1 MFALTAASVAL
12 ATFALQQTFERMS
25 GGHRAHA
32 FRLTRGIVAG
42 FLALTGFF
50 ALVMWRDVSHRMY
63 VGTAP
68 DPLALAL
75 VGLPVGHFVA
85 DLLIVGIAAR
95 RGEPARRDLLAHHV
109 LGLIAALSVLRW
121 PPAAPLYLVLFTTE
135 MMPVTTAITSIGAH
149 RGDARLERL
158 GARARVAVLLGWRLP
173 LWTWVGVMIA
183 RNLTL
188 RDVPRDELPIY
199 VCSAVFLVVTTTLDV
214 VWTRSAL
221 RRARRLR

>member
-1 MFALTAASVAL
+1 MFAVTAGSVAL

-42 FLALTGFF
+42 FLALTGFL
-50 ALVMWRDVSHRMY
+50 ALVTWRDVAHRMY
-63 VGTAP
+63 VATEP
-68 DPLALAL
+68 DALALAL

-85 DLLIVGIAAR
+85 DLVIVGRAAR
-95 RGEPARRDLLAHHV
+95 HGERPRRDLLVHHV
-109 LGLIAALSVLRW
+109 LGLVAALAVLRW
-121 PPAAPLYLVLFTTE
+121 PLAAPLYLVLFTTE
-135 MMPVTTAITSIGAH
+135 LMPVTTAVTSIGAH
-149 RGDARLERL
+149 RGDARIERL

-173 LWTWVGVMIA
+173 LWAWVGVMIM

-188 RDVPRDELPIY
+188 RDVPPHEVPIY
-199 VCSAVFLVVTTTLDV
+199 ACSAVFLVVTTTLDV

-221 RRARRLR
+221 RRVRRLR